1 MSHRTPLTDDQYSEL
16 VNQLEAMR
24 SAYSYGYVKQPQQM
38 LRDMHT
44 SGVCSGWAL
53 IYLTQW
59 FGIVGQDSAHIP
71 HMVAELCKE
80 RVSACRTSNAACV

>member
-1 MSHRTPLTDDQYSEL
+1 MNHRTPLTEDQYSEL
-16 VNQLEAMR
+16 VRTLEGMR
-24 SAYSYGYVKQPQQM
+24 SSYACGYAKQPQQM

-71 HMVAELCKE
+71 HMVAELCEE
-80 RVSACRTSNAACV
+80 RTNDYHPSRTD

>member
-1 MSHRTPLTDDQYSEL
+1 MSYRTVLTEDQYSEL
-16 VNQLEAMR
+16 VCVLEGMR
-24 SAYSYGYVKQPQQM
+24 SSYACGYPYQPQQL

-44 SGVCSGWAL
+44 SGVCSGWEL
-53 IYLTQW
+53 VYLTQW

-80 RVSACRTSNAACV
+80 RVSAHDHRR